1 MSRFTDPVRGYSL
14 YDPIKVR
21 ISAQNEKGF
30 TDAPSLVSVAAAT
43 AKVIPITMPSNSIRR
58 GPLTSETII

>member
-1 MSRFTDPVRGYSL
+1 MF
-14 YDPIKVR
+14 DPIRVR

-30 TDAPSLVSVAAAT
+30 TESPSLVSVAEAT
-43 AKVIPITMPSNSIRR
+43 AKVIPITMPANSLSR

>member
-1 MSRFTDPVRGYSL
+1 L